1 MPQAALDSAA
11 DAWREL
17 TPDLK
22 SRHRGRAMIRIVAAL
37 ALLLSL
43 SACSSLLFYPEP
55 GLPFTPE
62 RAKLEY
68 RDVTLNTADGL
79 KLHAWWLPA
88 KAGVPLKGT
97 VLHLHGNGGNLAW
110 HLGGSWWLPEQGYQ
124 VLLVDYR
131 GYGLSQGEPSLPA
144 VYQDV
149 DAAFTWLDQAPEVQG
164 KPLIVLGQSLG
175 GALAIHYLVEHPER
189 QRQLKAIVL
198 DGVPASYRDVGQ
210 YALSTSWLTWPL
222 QVPLSW
228 LVPDADS
235 AIHAIPR
242 LTGVPKLLYHSIDDP
257 IVPLSNGIR
266 LYQAA
271 PAPRVLQL
279 TRGGHVQTFADPTWR
294 QVMLR
299 YLEDPLHFNG
309 LRRLGEIPNYPT
321 PPNSEVEPP
330 ESPQ

>member
-1 MPQAALDSAA
+1 M
-11 DAWREL
+11 
-17 TPDLK
+17 
-22 SRHRGRAMIRIVAAL
+22 MRILAAL
-37 ALLLSL
+37 ALLLCL
-43 SACSSLLFYPEP
+43 NGCSSLLFYPEP

-62 RAKLEY
+62 RAKLQY
-68 RDVTLNTADGL
+68 RDVTLTSADGL
-79 KLHAWWLPA
+79 KLHGWWLPA
-88 KAGVPLKGT
+88 KPGVVVKGT

-124 VLLVDYR
+124 VLLLDYR
-131 GYGLSQGEPSLPA
+131 GYGVSEGAPSLPA
-144 VYQDV
+144 IYQDV
-149 DAAFTWLDQAPEVQG
+149 DAAFKWLDQAPETQG

-175 GALAIHYLVEHPER
+175 GALAIHYLVAHPER
-189 QRQLKAIVL
+189 QAQLKALVL
-198 DGVPASYRDVGQ
+198 DGVPASYRDVGR

-235 AIHAIPR
+235 AINSLPR
-242 LTGVPKLLYHSIDDP
+242 LTGVPKLIYHSIDDP

-266 LYQAA
+266 VYQAA
-271 PAPRVLQL
+271 PPPRVLQL

-294 QVMLR
+294 RVMLR
-299 YLEDPLHFNG
+299 YLDDPQHFDG

-321 PPNSEVEPP
+321 TPNSAVEPP

>member
-1 MPQAALDSAA
+1 M
-11 DAWREL
+11 
-17 TPDLK
+17 
-22 SRHRGRAMIRIVAAL
+22 
-37 ALLLSL
+37 LLGLHG
-43 SACSSLLFYPEP
+43 CSSLLFYPEP

-68 RDVTLNTADGL
+68 RDVTLTTADGL

-88 KAGVPLKGT
+88 KAGVPVKGT

-124 VLLVDYR
+124 VLLLDYR
-131 GYGLSQGEPSLPA
+131 GYGLSEGEPSLPA
-144 VYQDV
+144 IYQDL
-149 DAAFTWLDQAPEVQG
+149 DSAFAWLDQAPEVQG
-164 KPLIVLGQSLG
+164 KPLVVLGQSLG

-189 QRQLKAIVL
+189 QARLKAIVF
-198 DGVPASYRDVGQ
+198 DGVPASYRDVGR

-228 LVPDADS
+228 LVPDGDS
-235 AIHAIPR
+235 AIHSMAR
-242 LTGVPKLLYHSIDDP
+242 LTGVPKLIYHSLDDQV
-257 IVPLSNGIR
+257 VPLSNGIR

-271 PAPRVLQL
+271 PPPRVLQL
-279 TRGGHVQTFADPTWR
+279 TRGDHVQTFADPTWR
-294 QVMLR
+294 SVMLR
-299 YLEDPLHFNG
+299 YLDDPQHFDG

-321 PPNSEVEPP
+321 TPNSAVEPP